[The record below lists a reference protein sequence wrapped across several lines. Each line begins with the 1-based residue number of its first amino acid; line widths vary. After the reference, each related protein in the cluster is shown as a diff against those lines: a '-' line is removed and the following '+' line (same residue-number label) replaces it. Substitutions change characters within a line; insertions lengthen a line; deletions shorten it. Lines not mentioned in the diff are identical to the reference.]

1 MCEERWKSKNW
12 EQQLVWLPLPPVGCP
27 SCSLLRSWTCFII
40 FPVDSS
46 LVILG
51 AISLDSF
58 CMLSFFSNLPVE
70 HLILC
75 FCNVADVIGHV
86 PQIHNS
92 CAHLQRYHSHPKHLA
107 GDDDLDCADL
117 IHVLLHLLLPGVLLS
132 RLVRR
137 CNEAVVRV
145 QALAVESVREI
156 PLKIFWL
163 GPYLVSDLSK
173 YG

>member
-1 MCEERWKSKNW
+1 M
-12 EQQLVWLPLPPVGCP
+12 
-27 SCSLLRSWTCFII
+27 
-40 FPVDSS
+40 DSS
-46 LVILG
+46 LVVLG

-117 IHVLLHLLLPGVLLS
+117 IHVLLHLLLPGILLS

-137 CNEAVVRV
+137 CNKAVVRV

-163 GPYLVSDLSK
+163 GPDLVSDLSK

>member
-1 MCEERWKSKNW
+1 
-12 EQQLVWLPLPPVGCP
+12 
-27 SCSLLRSWTCFII
+27 
-40 FPVDSS
+40 
-46 LVILG
+46 
-51 AISLDSF
+51 
-58 CMLSFFSNLPVE
+58 MLSFFSNLPVE

-107 GDDDLDCADL
+107 GDNDLDCADL

-137 CNEAVVRV
+137 CNKAVVRV

-163 GPYLVSDLSK
+163 GPDLVSDLSK